1 MLACAP
7 VPVVAHT
14 RSRIHPGSRHSFSQA
29 RVVHISRPAAACL
42 QARRAGMFNGSMF
55 AMKRSPATRATNRP
69 LTGKVL
75 AATDSNSPVVPT
87 KSTFTTVTET
97 FSQLFPL
104 WTILG
109 AGTAL
114 VRPATFSFMT
124 TDYFTLALSLLM
136 FSMGITMTIGD
147 FKRVLSKPG
156 PVAVNFAACYL
167 MMPVLALGI
176 SKMMGLPDSLVA
188 GCVLVGSINGGQ
200 ASNLCAYI
208 AKGDVALSVIMTTAT
223 TVGVIFMT
231 PLIAKLVLGT
241 LVPVDAA
248 GIVISTLQVVAAPIV
263 LGVTLNSFAP
273 KLCRAVEPICPV
285 IGVLSTA
292 LQVPLI
298 ALHLIGG
305 LAGYYMSKFCGFN
318 EITSRTMAIET
329 SMKSSAFGFLLASL
343 HFSDFMVRVPSAVSV
358 VWMALAGSTMAVIWR
373 GIPIPEEEEV
383 QAK

>member
-1 MLACAP
+1 
-7 VPVVAHT
+7 
-14 RSRIHPGSRHSFSQA
+14 
-29 RVVHISRPAAACL
+29 
-42 QARRAGMFNGSMF
+42 MFNGSMF

-285 IGVLSTA
+285 IGVLSTVTLVGASVAKCAPEIMAAGFA